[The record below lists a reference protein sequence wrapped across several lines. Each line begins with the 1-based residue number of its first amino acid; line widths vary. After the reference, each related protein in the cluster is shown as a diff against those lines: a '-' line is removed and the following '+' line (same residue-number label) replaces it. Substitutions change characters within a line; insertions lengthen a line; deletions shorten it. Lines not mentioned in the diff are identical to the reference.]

1 MTGGSRSG
9 FGERNVPERRGVPQG
24 RTVPQGRGAP
34 ARRAG
39 TANVGI
45 GQVLAE
51 LRPEFPD
58 ISPSKIRFLE
68 AEGLILPQRAES
80 GYRQF
85 TVADIERLRYILTVQ
100 RDEYLPLRV
109 IKERL
114 AALDAGG
121 WLGGVPRA
129 ASGGILVDGSRS
141 AGRGSGPPGLANG
154 TLGNGT
160 LNSGSVASTGAGDA
174 GAGGPA
180 VGGPAGPAAV
190 AMTRSELLE
199 AAGADEALLTELE
212 DYGLVRHARQY
223 SAEALEVA
231 RNAVALREYG
241 IQPRHLRAV
250 KAAAEREISLV
261 EQVVAPLAR
270 QKASREPA
278 QRAGRAVATLIAS
291 LHAILVEEGLN
302 DAGLALAPPVAGT
315 YEVTA
320 QQAPGLRSASGR

>member
-1 MTGGSRSG
+1 M
-9 FGERNVPERRGVPQG
+9 
-24 RTVPQGRGAP
+24 
-34 ARRAG
+34 
-39 TANVGI
+39 ANVGI

-129 ASGGILVDGSRS
+129 TVAGTLVDGPLS
-141 AGRGSGPPGLANG
+141 AGRGGGPPA
-154 TLGNGT
+154 LGNGAR
-160 LNSGSVASTGAGDA
+160 GGGASAHTGAGEA
-174 GAGGPA
+174 GAGSL
-180 VGGPAGPAAV
+180 AGPAPAT
-190 AMTRSELLE
+190 MTRSELLE

-212 DYGLVRHARQY
+212 DYGLIRHARQY
-223 SAEALEVA
+223 SAEALKVA
-231 RNAVALREYG
+231 LNAVALREYG

-270 QKASREPA
+270 QRASREPA
-278 QRAGRAVATLIAS
+278 QRAGRAVAALIAS

-302 DAGLALAPPVAGT
+302 DAGLASAPPVAGT
-315 YEVTA
+315 YDVTA